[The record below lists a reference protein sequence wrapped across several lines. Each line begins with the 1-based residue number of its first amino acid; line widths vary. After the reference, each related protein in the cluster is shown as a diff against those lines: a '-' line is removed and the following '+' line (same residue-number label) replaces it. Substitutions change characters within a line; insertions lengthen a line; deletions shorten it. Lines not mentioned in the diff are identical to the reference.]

1 MHESVLMLRR
11 FKIVQGR
18 QVVSVRGVKCKK
30 KKKKKKKNKI
40 NKKKK
45 NIIYIYIYIMI
56 SKVKKMK

>member
-30 KKKKKKKNKI
+30 KKKKE
-40 NKKKK
+40 
-45 NIIYIYIYIMI
+45 
-56 SKVKKMK
+56 KVDFVNAHITIVTMF